1 MVMKMYWLKLMS
13 IVTLRFIGKLG
24 YTLATIPKI
33 DEIVF

>member
-13 IVTLRFIGKLG
+13 IVTLKIYWKLG